1 MSGSTFKKNRGKYS
15 RNTKNKKEL
24 TGKKLEKAINKLK
37 KPGKEYTPAQ
47 LMALKRKAQN
57 KTISQVKAENE
68 KSMRDKARA
77 RNATFKAAQKT
88 KSTLKIN
95 KKDKNDKKKK
105 NKKNNNEVYVPN
117 LKFIK

>member
-1 MSGSTFKKNRGKYS
+1 GSNFKKNRGKYS
-15 RNTKNKKEL
+15 RNTKTIKKEL

-47 LMALKRKAQN
+47 LMALKRKAQG
-57 KTISQVKAENE
+57 KTIAEVKADS
-68 KSMRDKARA
+68 KAAMRKKAAA

-95 KKDKNDKKKK
+95 KKDKNDKKKN
-105 NKKNNNEVYVPN
+105 NKKNNSEVYVPN